1 MITDNR
7 EKLTPCLYI
16 VRTQAGFK
24 QAAKEFWN
32 NEERKPD
39 IKGYPKSYPA
49 LVVFSDGYEGYWY
62 VRANC
67 YALNFITEA
76 IARHEKEH
84 ASGHKR
90 PLSDEATGTGTVE
103 VGQPDNVG
111 RIDAPEIGDA
121 GDI

>member
-32 NEERKPD
+32 SDSKPD

-49 LVVFSDGYEGYWY
+49 LVVFSDGYAGYNY

-84 ASGHKR
+84 ASGQ
-90 PLSDEATGTGTVE
+90 SDSGRNEPTEAGS
-103 VGQPDNVG
+103 
-111 RIDAPEIGDA
+111 A
-121 GDI
+121 GPV